1 MGSCGLIENG
11 PEMGFRSGPKPH
23 FSMILD
29 LSVVDRFLI
38 SRPSASA
45 SATRVPV
52 CSARGRTFSQV
63 EQAQAQGVIMT
74 SWVVRSEIAKLEGRL
89 RSVER
94 YMIEARNLRDRA
106 RLRDDFDLVARYES
120 AIDHGLEKWI
130 LLHDVLV
137 LLPLDVRTWPE

>member
-11 PEMGFRSGPKPH
+11 SEMGLRSASKPH
-23 FSMILD
+23 FFMILD
-29 LSVVDRFLI
+29 LSFVDRFLI

-63 EQAQAQGVIMT
+63 GQAQAQGVIMMA
-74 SWVVRSEIAKLEGRL
+74 SIVQREIERLEGRL

-106 RLRDDFDLVARYES
+106 RLRNDADLVARYQ
-120 AIDHGLEKWI
+120 AALDHGLEKWI